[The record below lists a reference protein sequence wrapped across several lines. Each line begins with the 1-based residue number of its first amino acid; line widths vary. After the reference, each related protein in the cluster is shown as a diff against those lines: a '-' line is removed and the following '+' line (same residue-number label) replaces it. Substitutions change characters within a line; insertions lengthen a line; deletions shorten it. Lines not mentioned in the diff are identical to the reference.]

1 MAKTKNGSRVKK
13 ILKIVVAVVLVLTLA
28 QLLVLGILGGIG
40 PFGFIR
46 ENKIKNHP
54 GNKPEY
60 DFSQLK
66 AMENSNPFFH
76 QTLHLLLIIIFIKAY
91 NIQYKILSF
100 SMQTSH
106 SCK

>member
-1 MAKTKNGSRVKK
+1 MEKTKNGSRAKK

-60 DFSQLK
+60 DFSQLT
-66 AMENSNPFFH
+66 AMENSPLAGGKL
-76 QTLHLLLIIIFIKAY
+76 QYWVLLWHRAQPLRATRWASIWRRASIAP
-91 NIQYKILSF
+91 
-100 SMQTSH
+100 
-106 SCK
+106 